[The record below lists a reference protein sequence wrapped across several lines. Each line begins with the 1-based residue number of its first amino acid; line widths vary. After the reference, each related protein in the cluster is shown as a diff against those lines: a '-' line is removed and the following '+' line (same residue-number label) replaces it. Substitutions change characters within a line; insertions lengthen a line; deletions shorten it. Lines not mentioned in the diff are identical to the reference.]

1 MSPNCNYIL
10 DAELWLQ
17 LNDRTD
23 PKMLNDC
30 LSENTRVILAENI
43 LLLFGYRIST

>member
-1 MSPNCNYIL
+1 MSLNCNYIL

-23 PKMLNDC
+23 ITILSVYISRLSDG
-30 LSENTRVILAENI
+30 LSENTRVHL
-43 LLLFGYRIST
+43 S

>member
-1 MSPNCNYIL
+1 MSLNCNYIL

-23 PKMLNDC
+23 IKILSDC
-30 LSENTRVILAENI
+30 LSENTRVTLAENT
-43 LLLFGYRIST
+43 LLWL